1 MCREKNRLHPA
12 GGRRRIFCTVLAGA
26 MLLGQ
31 PAAALAT
38 SREEMQ
44 QELDQARQG
53 LDEAE
58 RQADE
63 AENNRRQAQQ
73 EVEKLN
79 DEMTDLLMV
88 ISLLES
94 DMKTQEDRIAQ
105 AQADYE
111 AARQREQEQYEAMKL
126 RIKYMYERGETE
138 FLDVL
143 LKVKSMSELLNKS
156 EYIESI
162 YNYDREKLIEFQETK
177 RQVEEYQN
185 QLDSEMAE
193 MEAMKLEY
201 KEQQEILEEKIAEGR
216 QKVADFDAQ
225 YARAQQA
232 AADYTRT
239 IEEKNEQIRKAE
251 EEERRRREEEERRR
265 REEEEA
271 ARQAAERA
279 AAAASATIA
288 PSPGGSAGDAS
299 STAASAPTVYRAVG
313 GTELGRQIADYG
325 LQFVGNKYVY
335 GGTSLTNG
343 TDCSGFTQSIY
354 KHFGYSIPRT
364 SYDQRFVGTE
374 VSYSDAQ
381 PGDIICYPGHVALYI
396 GDGKIVHASNS
407 RVGIIVSNA
416 TYRSMLTVRRI
427 IN

>member
-1 MCREKNRLHPA
+1 MCHKKNGWENIRT
-12 GGRRRIFCTVLAGA
+12 RRFLCAALAGA
-26 MLLGQ
+26 MLLAQ

-38 SREEMQ
+38 SKEEMQ
-44 QELDQARQG
+44 QELNEAQQG
-53 LDEAE
+53 LNEAQQ
-58 RQADE
+58 QANE
-63 AENNRRQAQQ
+63 AENNRQQAQQ
-73 EVEKLN
+73 AVNQLN
-79 DEMTDLLMV
+79 EEMTDLLMV
-88 ISLLES
+88 ISLLEE
-94 DMKTQEDRIAQ
+94 DMKTQEERIAQ

-111 AARQREQEQYEAMKL
+111 AAKQREQEQYEAMKL

-162 YNYDREKLIEFQETK
+162 YSYDREKLIEFQETK
-177 RQVEEYQN
+177 RQVEEYQE

-193 MEAMKLEY
+193 MEAMQLEY
-201 KEQQEILEEKIAEGR
+201 KEQQEILEAKIEEGR
-216 QKVADFDAQ
+216 QKVADFEAQ

-232 AADYTRT
+232 AAEYTRT
-239 IEEKNEQIRKAE
+239 IAEKNEQIRQAE

-271 ARQAAERA
+271 ARRAAEIA
-279 AAAASATIA
+279 AANSSQTIA
-288 PSPGGSAGDAS
+288 PLPG
-299 STAASAPTVYRAVG
+299 STTSTNTTSAPTVYKAVG

-364 SYDQRFVGTE
+364 SYDQRFVGVE